1 MAHNNSHKQSI
12 NPLKQTTTQSITN
25 IPASAHN
32 HRASTNSKLQQDC
45 NQTQHRMNNMPESDF
60 HPKKGERRLTH
71 ARTEKAREERARAEN
86 LTRTLSPM
94 LPQHKKRK
102 L

>member
-1 MAHNNSHKQSI
+1 
-12 NPLKQTTTQSITN
+12 
-25 IPASAHN
+25 
-32 HRASTNSKLQQDC
+32 
-45 NQTQHRMNNMPESDF
+45 MPESDF